1 MHFFFLKIIGC
12 AGELQKIIFVNKFCF
27 DLTMT
32 IPDIK
37 EKLFSQSY
45 SLLSIC

>member
-1 MHFFFLKIIGC
+1 MHFFLRKIIGC

-37 EKLFSQSY
+37 EKLLAKVIPY
-45 SLLSIC
+45 